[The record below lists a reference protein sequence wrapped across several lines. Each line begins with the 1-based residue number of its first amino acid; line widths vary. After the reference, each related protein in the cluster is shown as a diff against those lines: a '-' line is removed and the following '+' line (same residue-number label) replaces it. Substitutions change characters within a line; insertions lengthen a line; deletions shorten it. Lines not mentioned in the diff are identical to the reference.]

1 VIAATAHPAVAVHLP
16 VRSEQIKGR
25 AMKALLKGMTAAS
38 ALALLATAASAAGTD
53 WTTSGHDLGGQ
64 RYSPLTQITKSNVAG
79 LQIAW
84 TYHMTPAGY
93 TGRPRLVEAIPIVV
107 GNHMYVS
114 SSYGEIIALNA
125 TTGAE
130 EWKFQLPD
138 QDTPAERGVAYW
150 AGAKGNPATV
160 VFGSRMGRLYSLD
173 ARTGKLTE
181 GFGDHGVVN
190 LKTPE
195 VMGPYP
201 KLPYGQPAVPIIY
214 KNLIITGAGTPDQAP
229 NIGPNGDTRA
239 WDTRTGKLVWTFH
252 TTPLPGTYGSDT
264 WGGDSARHRSGVNV
278 WGYFTVDA
286 KRGILYM
293 PLGAPNNDRVGVDR
307 PGNNLF
313 GSSLVAVDANTGKYL
328 WHFQVT
334 HHDIWDNDTQDPP
347 VLMDV
352 HKDGKTIPAVL
363 TVNKNALAF
372 ILDRV
377 TGKPIFGVEER
388 AVPQSK
394 VPGEM
399 TSATQ
404 PFPVKPEQLSQGT
417 LSRDNLYKGEPEHQA
432 FCEKLVDDKH
442 MVLGSTYLPPGYN
455 EITVAPPGTQG
466 GVNYYGGSYDPKLH
480 LFVANVNNLF
490 QPMHVS
496 KKPDGTFVNDYGVVR
511 FWDNAKKLPCGPT
524 PWGQL
529 VAVNVD
535 TGDVVY
541 RKTLGVTD
549 SFPAGLQDT
558 GRPGLGGTILTASG
572 LTFVGAT
579 DDFRFRAFAT
589 ATGDKLWETKLK
601 ASVTATPVTYL
612 GSDKRQY
619 LAMSDTGGSQTGSVV
634 TNDEIIAFALPKK

>member
-1 VIAATAHPAVAVHLP
+1 
-16 VRSEQIKGR
+16 
-25 AMKALLKGMTAAS
+25 MKALLKSAAAS
-38 ALALLATAASAAGTD
+38 AALALVAGVASAAGTD
-53 WTTSGHDLGGQ
+53 WPVSGHDAGGQ
-64 RYSPLTQITKSNVAG
+64 RYSPLTQISKSNVAN

-84 TYHMTPAGY
+84 SYHLTPAGY
-93 TGRPRLVEAIPIVV
+93 QGRPRLAEAIPIVV
-107 GNHMYVS
+107 GNHMYLS
-114 SSYGEIIALNA
+114 SPYGEIIALNA

-130 EWKFQLPD
+130 EWKFTVPD
-138 QDTPAERGVAYW
+138 NDSPAERGVAYW
-150 AGAKGNPATV
+150 PGAKGTLAAV

-173 ARTGKLTE
+173 AKTGKPTD
-181 GFGDHGVVN
+181 GFGENGIVN

-201 KLPYGQPAVPIIY
+201 NLPYGQPAVPIIY

-229 NIGPNGDTRA
+229 NIGPTGDTRA
-239 WDTRTGKLVWTFH
+239 WDAKTGKLVWTFH
-252 TTPLPGTYGSDT
+252 TTPRPGEFGYDT
-264 WGGDSARHRSGVNV
+264 WAGDSARHRSGVNV

-313 GSSLVAVDANTGKYL
+313 SSSIVAVDANTGRYL
-328 WHFQVT
+328 WHFQVV

-352 HKDGKTIPAVL
+352 HKDGKTIPALL

-388 AVPQSK
+388 SVPQSK
-394 VPGEM
+394 VPGEE
-399 TSATQ
+399 TSPTQ
-404 PFPVKPEQLSQGT
+404 PFPVKPEQLSQGSV
-417 LSRDNLYKGEPEHQA
+417 SRDNLYKGEPDHQA
-432 FCEKLVDDKH
+432 YCEKLVDDHH
-442 MVLGSTYLPPGYN
+442 MVLGSTFLPPGYN

-466 GVNYYGGSYDPKLH
+466 GVNYYGGSYDPRLH
-480 LFVANVNNLF
+480 LFIANVNNLF

-496 KKPDGTFVNDYGVVR
+496 KKPDGSFVNDYGVLR
-511 FWDNAKKLPCGPT
+511 FWDPNKKLPCGPT

-535 TGDVVY
+535 TGDVAW

-589 ATGDKLWETKLK
+589 ATGDKLWEVKLK
-601 ASVTATPVTYL
+601 ASVTATPVTYK
-612 GSDKRQY
+612 GSDGRQFVA
-619 LAMSDTGGSQTGSVV
+619 AMDTGGSQTGSVV
-634 TNDEIIAFALPKK
+634 TNDEVVAFALPKK

>member
-1 VIAATAHPAVAVHLP
+1 
-16 VRSEQIKGR
+16 
-25 AMKALLKGMTAAS
+25 MKAVLKGTCAVT
-38 ALALLATAASAAGTD
+38 ALALMATAAVAAGTD
-53 WTTSGHDLGGQ
+53 WETSGHDLGGQ
-64 RYSPLTQITKSNVAG
+64 RYSPLTQINKSNVAN

-84 TYHMTPAGY
+84 SYHLTPAGY
-93 TGRPRLVEAIPIVV
+93 SGRPRLAEVIPIVV
-107 GNHMYVS
+107 GNHMYIS
-114 SSYGEIIALNA
+114 SAL
-125 TTGAE
+125 
-130 EWKFQLPD
+130 WRDHF
-138 QDTPAERGVAYW
+138 AERHHRCGRVEVRSARQRHADRARRRLLAGRQGRRGVRQPH
-150 AGAKGNPATV
+150 GPSL
-160 VFGSRMGRLYSLD
+160 FGGRQDRQTDES
-173 ARTGKLTE
+173 
-181 GFGDHGVVN
+181 FGDHGIVN

-195 VMGPYP
+195 VMGNTPTY
-201 KLPYGQPAVPIIY
+201 PYGQPAVPIIY
-214 KNLIITGAGTPDQAP
+214 KNLIITGAGTPDAAP
-229 NIGPNGDTRA
+229 NVGATGDTRA
-239 WDTRTGKLVWTFH
+239 WDAKTGKLAWTFH
-252 TTPLPGTYGSDT
+252 TVPLPGTFGFDT

-278 WGYFTVDA
+278 WGYFTVDQ

-313 GSSLVAVDANTGKYL
+313 SSSIVAVDANTGKYL

-352 HKDGKTIPAVL
+352 HKDGKTIPALL

-388 AVPQSK
+388 AVPKSN
-394 VPGEM
+394 VPGEE
-399 TSATQ
+399 TSPTQ
-404 PFPVKPEQLSQGT
+404 PFPVKPEQLSQGSV
-417 LSRDNLYKGEPEHQA
+417 SRDNLYKGDAEHQA
-432 FCEKLVDDKH
+432 YCEKLVDINH

-490 QPMHVS
+490 QPMRVV
-496 KKPDGTFVNDYGVVR
+496 KKTDGTYVNNYGVTR
-511 FWDNAKKLPCGPT
+511 FWDPDKKLPCGPT

-549 SFPAGLQDT
+549 SFPPQFQDT

-579 DDFRFRAFAT
+579 DDYRFRAFAT
-589 ATGDKLWETKLK
+589 ATGDKLWEVKLK
-601 ASVTATPVTYL
+601 ASVTATPATYL

-619 LAMSDTGGSQTGSVV
+619 VAMSDTGGSQTGSVV
-634 TNDEIIAFALPKK
+634 SNDEIIAFALPKK

>member
-1 VIAATAHPAVAVHLP
+1 MNSVLKSTVA
-16 VRSEQIKGR
+16 S
-25 AMKALLKGMTAAS
+25 A
-38 ALALLATAASAAGTD
+38 ALALMATAATAAGTD
-53 WTTSGHDLGGQ
+53 WPVSGHDAGSQ
-64 RYSPLTQITKSNVAG
+64 RYSPLTQINKSNVAN

-84 TYHMTPAGY
+84 TYHLTPAGY
-93 TGRPRLVEAIPIVV
+93 TGRPRLVESVPVV
-107 GNHMYVS
+107 IGNDMYIS
-114 SSYGEIIALNA
+114 SSYGEVIALNA

-130 EWKFQLPD
+130 LWKYKLPD
-138 QDTPAERGVAYW
+138 NDTPAERGVAYW
-150 AGAKGNPATV
+150 KGSSGFPAAI
-160 VFGSRMGRLYSLD
+160 VFGSRMGRLYQVN
-173 ARTGKLTE
+173 ARTGALID
-181 GFGDHGVVN
+181 GFGEHGIVN

-195 VMGPYP
+195 VMGSSPNY
-201 KLPYGQPAVPIIY
+201 PYGQPAVPVIY
-214 KNLIITGAGTPDQAP
+214 KNLIVTGAGTPDAAP
-229 NIGPNGDTRA
+229 NVGAKGDTRA
-239 WDTRTGKLVWTFH
+239 WDARTGKLVWTFH
-252 TTPLPGTYGSDT
+252 TTPRPGEFGYDT
-264 WGGDSARHRSGVNV
+264 WGGDSARNRSGVNV
-278 WGYFTVDA
+278 WGYFTVDE

-363 TVNKNALAF
+363 TVNKNALVF
-372 ILDRV
+372 ILNRV
-377 TGKPIFGVEER
+377 TGKPIYDVEER

-394 VPGEM
+394 VPGEQ
-399 TSATQ
+399 TSPTQ
-404 PFPVKPEQLSQGT
+404 PFPVKPEQLSQGSV
-417 LSRDNLYKGEPEHQA
+417 SRDNLYKGEPEHQA
-432 FCEKLVDDKH
+432 YCEKLVDDKH

-466 GVNYYGGSYDPKLH
+466 GVNYYGGSFDPKLH

-490 QPMHVS
+490 QPMRVE
-496 KKPDGTFVNDYGVVR
+496 KKPDGTFANTYGVVR
-511 FWDNAKKLPCGPT
+511 FWDPEKKLPCGPT

-529 VAVNVD
+529 VALNVD

-541 RKTLGVTD
+541 RKTLGVTE

-589 ATGDKLWETKLK
+589 ETGEKLWEVKLK
-601 ASVTATPVTYL
+601 ASVTATPATYK
-612 GSDKRQY
+612 GTDGRQY
-619 LAMSDTGGSQTGSVV
+619 VAASDTGGSQTGSVV

>member
-1 VIAATAHPAVAVHLP
+1 
-16 VRSEQIKGR
+16 
-25 AMKALLKGMTAAS
+25 MKAVWKSAAAVT
-38 ALALLATAASAAGTD
+38 ALALMATSATAAGTD
-53 WTTSGHDLGGQ
+53 WETSGHDSGGQ
-64 RYSPLTQITKSNVAG
+64 RYSPLTQIDKSNVG
-79 LQIAW
+79 QLQIAW
-84 TYHMTPAGY
+84 TYHLTPAGY

-107 GNHMYVS
+107 GNSMYVT
-114 SSYGEIIALNA
+114 SSYGEVIALNA

-130 EWKFQLPD
+130 LWKYKLPD
-138 QDTPAERGVAYW
+138 TDNPTERGVAYW
-150 AGAKGNPATV
+150 KGTKGFPATL
-160 VFGSRMGRLYSLD
+160 VFGSRIGRLYALN
-173 ARTGKLTE
+173 AKTGAPVD
-181 GFGDHGVVN
+181 GFGEHGFVD

-195 VMGPYP
+195 VMGPYT

-214 KNLIITGAGTPDQAP
+214 KDLIITGAGTPDAAP
-229 NIGPNGDTRA
+229 NIGPTGDTRA
-239 WDTRTGKLVWTFH
+239 WDAKTGKLVWTFH

-264 WGGDSARHRSGVNV
+264 WGADSARHRSGVNV
-278 WGYFTVDA
+278 WGYFTVDEQ
-286 KRGILYM
+286 RGILYM

-313 GSSLVAVDANTGKYL
+313 SSSIVAVNANTGQYL

-352 HKDGKTIPAVL
+352 HKDGKTIPALL

-388 AVPQSK
+388 AVPQSH
-394 VPGEM
+394 VPGEQ

-404 PFPVKPEQLSQGT
+404 PFPTKPEQLSQGSV
-417 LSRDNLYKGEPEHQA
+417 SRDNLYKGEPDHQA
-432 FCEKLVDDKH
+432 YCEKLVDDNH

-490 QPMHVS
+490 QPMRVV
-496 KKPDGTFVNDYGVVR
+496 KRPDGTFANNYGVVR
-511 FWDNAKKLPCGPT
+511 FWDPQKKLPCGPT

-549 SFPAGLQDT
+549 SFPPQFQDT

-589 ATGDKLWETKLK
+589 ATGDKLWEVKLK

-619 LAMSDTGGSQTGSVV
+619 VAMSDTGGSQTGSVV
-634 TNDEIIAFALPKK
+634 TNDEVIAFALPKK

>member
-1 VIAATAHPAVAVHLP
+1 MNRFSIGCAALCGAVGLLTA
-16 VRSEQIKGR
+16 
-25 AMKALLKGMTAAS
+25 AAS
-38 ALALLATAASAAGTD
+38 A
-53 WTTSGHDLGGQ
+53 Q
-64 RYSPLTQITKSNVAG
+64 EVKQETKSVSGQTKVSSVTQQQLNTADKSSTNFLLTNGNYAQTRFYPARQIDRDSVKKLHVAWIFQTDVKES
-79 LQIAW
+79 LE
-84 TYHMTPAGY
+84 TS
-93 TGRPRLVEAIPIVV
+93 PIVV
-107 GNHMYVS
+107 DGIMYV
-114 SSYGEIIALNA
+114 
-125 TTGAE
+125 TTSFSHVYA
-130 EWKFQLPD
+130 
-138 QDTPAERGVAYW
+138 
-150 AGAKGNPATV
+150 
-160 VFGSRMGRLYSLD
+160 LD
-173 ARTGKLTE
+173 AKTGVPIDS
-181 GFGDHGVVN
+181 FGEHGIVN

-195 VMGPYP
+195 VMGNAPNYPYD
-201 KLPYGQPAVPIIY
+201 QPAVPMIY
-214 KNLIITGAGTPDQAP
+214 KNLIITGAGTPDAAP
-229 NIGPNGDTRA
+229 NVGAEGDTRA
-239 WDTRTGKLVWTFH
+239 WDARTGKLVWTFH
-252 TTPLPGTYGSDT
+252 TTPRPGEYGYDT

-313 GSSLVAVDANTGKYL
+313 SSSIVAVDANTGKYL

-352 HKDGKTIPAVL
+352 HKDGKTIPALL

-377 TGKPIFGVEER
+377 TGKPVFGVEER
-388 AVPQSK
+388 AVPQSH
-394 VPGEM
+394 VPGEE

-404 PFPVKPEQLSQGT
+404 PYPVKPEQLSQGSV
-417 LSRDNLYKGEPEHQA
+417 SRDNLYKGEPEHQA
-432 FCEKLVDDKH
+432 WCEKLVDDNH
-442 MVLGSTYLPPGYN
+442 MVLGSTFLPPGYN

-490 QPMHVS
+490 QPMRVV
-496 KKPDGTFVNDYGVVR
+496 KRPDGTFANNYGVLR
-511 FWDNAKKLPCGPT
+511 FWDPEKKLPCGPT

-535 TGDVVY
+535 TGDVAW

-549 SFPAGLQDT
+549 SFPPQFQDT

-589 ATGDKLWETKLK
+589 ATGDKLWEVKLK
-601 ASVTATPVTYL
+601 ASVTATPATYL

-619 LAMSDTGGSQTGSVV
+619 VAMSDTGGSQTGSVV
-634 TNDEIIAFALPKK
+634 TNDEVIAFALPKK

>member
-1 VIAATAHPAVAVHLP
+1 
-16 VRSEQIKGR
+16 
-25 AMKALLKGMTAAS
+25 MKVFLKGEPRFKSRSGGPAKAAS
-38 ALALLATAASAAGTD
+38 AGSAALALLATAAFGAGTD
-53 WTTSGHDLGGQ
+53 WSVSGHDAGGQ
-64 RYSPLTQITKSNVAG
+64 RYSPLTQINRSNVAN

-93 TGRPRLVEAIPIVV
+93 TGHPRLAEAIPIVV
-107 GNHMYVS
+107 GNSMYVA

-130 EWKFQLPD
+130 LWKYKMPD
-138 QDTPAERGVAYW
+138 ADTPTERGVAYW
-150 AGAKGNPATV
+150 KGAKGHPATI
-160 VFGSRMGRLYSLD
+160 VFGSRQGRLYEVN
-173 ARTGKLTE
+173 AKTGAPIE
-181 GFGDHGVVN
+181 GFGEHGIVN

-195 VMGPYP
+195 VMGTDM
-201 KLPYGQPAVPIIY
+201 KAPYGQPAVPVIY
-214 KNLIITGAGTPDQAP
+214 KNLIITGAGTPDATP
-229 NIGPNGDTRA
+229 NLGANGDTRA
-239 WDTRTGKLVWTFH
+239 WDVRTGKLVWTFH
-252 TTPLPGTYGSDT
+252 TVPRPGEFGYDS
-264 WGGDSARHRSGVNV
+264 WGGDSARNRSGVNV
-278 WGYFTVDA
+278 WGYMTVDE

-313 GSSLVAVDANTGKYL
+313 SSSLVAVDANTGKYL
-328 WHFQVT
+328 WHFQVV
-334 HHDIWDNDTQDPP
+334 HHDIWDYDTQDPP

-388 AVPQSK
+388 PVPQSK
-394 VPGEM
+394 VPGEQ

-417 LSRDNLYKGEPEHQA
+417 LSRDNLYKGEPSHQA
-432 FCEKLVDDKH
+432 YCEKLVDDNH
-442 MVLGSTYLPPGYN
+442 MVLGSTFLPPGYN
-455 EITVAPPGTQG
+455 EYAVSPPGTQG
-466 GVNYYGGSYDPKLH
+466 GVNFYGGSYDPKLH
-480 LFVANVNNLF
+480 LFIANVNNLF
-490 QPMHVS
+490 QPMRIE
-496 KKPDGTFVNDYGVVR
+496 KKPDGSFANSGAMGMYRR
-511 FWDNAKKLPCGPT
+511 FWDADKKLPCGPT

-541 RKTLGVTD
+541 RKTLGVTE
-549 SFPAGLQDT
+549 SFPASLQDT

-589 ATGDKLWETKLK
+589 ETGDKLWEVKLK
-601 ASVTATPVTYL
+601 ASVTATPVTYK
-612 GSDKRQY
+612 GSDGRQFVA
-619 LAMSDTGGSQTGSVV
+619 AMDTGGSQTGSVV
-634 TNDEIIAFALPKK
+634 TNDEVVAFAVPRN

>member
-1 VIAATAHPAVAVHLP
+1 M
-16 VRSEQIKGR
+16 R
-25 AMKALLKGMTAAS
+25 ALLKCVGAS
-38 ALALLATAASAAGTD
+38 AALALLATAATAAGTD
-53 WTTSGHDLGGQ
+53 WQTSGHDLGSQ
-64 RYSPLTQITKSNVAG
+64 RYSPLTQITKSNVG
-79 LQIAW
+79 QLQIAW
-84 TYHMTPAGY
+84 TYHLTPAGY

-107 GNHMYVS
+107 GNSMYVT
-114 SSYGEIIALNA
+114 SSYGEVIALNA

-130 EWKFQLPD
+130 LWKYKLPD
-138 QDTPAERGVAYW
+138 TDNPTERGVAYW
-150 AGAKGNPATV
+150 KGTNGYPATV
-160 VFGSRMGRLYSLD
+160 VFGSRIGRLYALN
-173 ARTGKLTE
+173 AKTGAPVD
-181 GFGDHGVVN
+181 GFGEHGFVD

-214 KNLIITGAGTPDQAP
+214 KDLIITGAGTPDAAP
-229 NIGPNGDTRA
+229 NIGPTGDTRA
-239 WDTRTGKLVWTFH
+239 WDAKTGKLVWTFH
-252 TTPLPGTYGSDT
+252 TTPRPGEYGYDT

-278 WGYFTVDA
+278 WGYFTVDE

-313 GSSLVAVDANTGKYL
+313 SSSIVAVNANTGEYL

-352 HKDGKTIPAVL
+352 HKDGKTIPALL

-388 AVPQSK
+388 PVPQSH
-394 VPGEM
+394 VPGEQ
-399 TSATQ
+399 TSPTQ
-404 PFPVKPEQLSQGT
+404 PFPVKPEQLSQGSV
-417 LSRDNLYKGEPEHQA
+417 SRDNLYRGEPEHQA
-432 FCEKLVDDKH
+432 WCEKLVDDNH

-490 QPMHVS
+490 QPMRVA
-496 KKPDGTFVNDYGVVR
+496 KRPDGTFANNYGVVR
-511 FWDNAKKLPCGPT
+511 FWDPEKKLPCGPT

-549 SFPAGLQDT
+549 SFPPQFQDT
-558 GRPGLGGTILTASG
+558 GRPGLGGTMLTASG

-589 ATGDKLWETKLK
+589 ETGDKLWEVKLK

-619 LAMSDTGGSQTGSVV
+619 VAMSDTGGSQTGSVV
-634 TNDEIIAFALPKK
+634 TNDEVIAFALPRK

>member
-1 VIAATAHPAVAVHLP
+1 
-16 VRSEQIKGR
+16 
-25 AMKALLKGMTAAS
+25 MKAFLKGEPRFKSRSSGPAKAAS
-38 ALALLATAASAAGTD
+38 AAAAGLALLATAASAAGTD

-64 RYSPLTQITKSNVAG
+64 RYSPLTQINKSNVTD

-84 TYHMTPAGY
+84 TYHMAPAGY
-93 TGRPRLVEAIPIVV
+93 TGRPRLVESIPIVV
-107 GNHMYVS
+107 GNHMYAA
-114 SSYGEIIALNA
+114 SSYGEIISLNA

-130 EWKFQLPD
+130 EWKFAIPD
-138 QDTPAERGVAYW
+138 KDTPSPRGLAYW
-150 AGAKGNPATV
+150 SGKGAPASV
-160 VFGSRMGRLYSLD
+160 VFGTRMGRMYSLN
-173 ARTGKLTE
+173 AKTGKLND
-181 GFGDHGVVN
+181 GFGDRGMVN

-195 VMGPYP
+195 IMVTGTQAVYD
-201 KLPYGQPAVPIIY
+201 LPTPPIVY
-214 KNLIITGAGTPDQAP
+214 KNLLITGGTQADATP
-229 NIGPNGDTRA
+229 NLGPRGDSRA
-239 WDTRTGKLVWTFH
+239 WDARTGKLVWTFH
-252 TTPLPGTYGSDT
+252 SVPLPGTFGADS
-264 WGGDSARHRSGVNV
+264 WGGDSAYHRSGTNV
-278 WGYFTVDA
+278 WGYMTVDA
-286 KRGILYM
+286 KRGIVYM
-293 PLGAPNNDRVGVDR
+293 PFGAPNNDRVGVDR

-313 GSSLVAVDANTGKYL
+313 SSALVAVDANTDKYL
-328 WHFQVT
+328 WHFQVV
-334 HHDIWDNDTQDPP
+334 HHDIWDYDTEDPP

-372 ILDRV
+372 ILDRI

-388 AVPQSK
+388 PVPQSK
-394 VPGEM
+394 VPGEQ
-399 TSATQ
+399 TSPTQ

-432 FCEKLVDDKH
+432 YCEKLVDDKH
-442 MVLGSTYLPPGYN
+442 MVLGSTFLPPGYN

-466 GVNYYGGSYDPKLH
+466 GVNFYGGSYDPKLH

-490 QPMHVS
+490 QPMHVV
-496 KKPDGTFVNDYGVVR
+496 KKPDGSFVNDYGVLR
-511 FWDNAKKLPCGPT
+511 FWDPDKKLPCGPT

-541 RKTLGVTD
+541 RKTLGVTE

-589 ATGDKLWETKLK
+589 ATGDKVWETKLP
-601 ASVTATPVTYL
+601 ASVEMTPVTYK
-612 GSDKRQY
+612 GSDGRQFVTVV
-619 LAMSDTGGSQTGSVV
+619 DTGGSQIGSIV
-634 TNDEIIAFALPKK
+634 TNDEVIAFALPKQ

>member
-1 VIAATAHPAVAVHLP
+1 
-16 VRSEQIKGR
+16 
-25 AMKALLKGMTAAS
+25 MKAVLKSAAAVS
-38 ALALLATAASAAGTD
+38 ALALMATAAVAAGND
-53 WTTSGHDLGGQ
+53 WETSGHDLGSQ
-64 RYSPLTQITKSNVAG
+64 RYSPLTQIDTSNVAN

-84 TYHMTPAGY
+84 SYHLTPAGY
-93 TGRPRLVEAIPIVV
+93 TGRPRLAESVPIVV
-107 GNHMYVS
+107 GNHMYIS
-114 SSYGEIIALNA
+114 SPYGEVIGLNA

-138 QDTPAERGVAYW
+138 QDTPSERGVAYW
-150 AGAKGNPATV
+150 RGAKGESARV
-160 VFGSRMGRLYSLD
+160 VFGSRMGRLYAVD
-173 ARTGKLTE
+173 ARTGKASE
-181 GFGDHGVVN
+181 SFGDHGVVN

-195 VMGPYP
+195 VMGNTPNY
-201 KLPYGQPAVPIIY
+201 PYGQPAVPIIY
-214 KNLIITGAGTPDQAP
+214 KNLIITGAGTPDAAP
-229 NIGPNGDTRA
+229 NVGAVGDTRA
-239 WDTRTGKLVWTFH
+239 WDAKTGKLVWTFH
-252 TTPLPGTYGSDT
+252 TVPQPGSFGSDT

-278 WGYFTVDA
+278 WGYFTVDE

-313 GSSLVAVDANTGKYL
+313 SSSIVAVDANTGKYI

-363 TVNKNALAF
+363 TVNKNALVF
-372 ILDRV
+372 ILNRV
-377 TGKPIFGVEER
+377 TGKPIYDVEER
-388 AVPQSK
+388 PVPQSK
-394 VPGEM
+394 VPGEA

-404 PFPVKPEQLSQGT
+404 PFPVKPEQLSQGSV
-417 LSRDNLYKGEPEHQA
+417 SRDNLYKGEPEHQA
-432 FCEKLVDDKH
+432 YCEKLVDDKH

-496 KKPDGTFVNDYGVVR
+496 KKPDGSFVNDYGVAR
-511 FWDNAKKLPCGPT
+511 FWGPQKKLPCGPT

-535 TGDVVY
+535 TGEVAY
-541 RKTLGVTD
+541 RKTLGVTN
-549 SFPAGLQDT
+549 SFPQQFQDT

-589 ATGDKLWETKLK
+589 ATGDKLWEVKLK
-601 ASVTATPVTYL
+601 ASVTATPATYL

-619 LAMSDTGGSQTGSVV
+619 VAMSDTGGSQTGSVV

>member
-1 VIAATAHPAVAVHLP
+1 
-16 VRSEQIKGR
+16 
-25 AMKALLKGMTAAS
+25 MKALLKG
-38 ALALLATAASAAGTD
+38 ATACAGLAMLAGTASAAGTD
-53 WTTSGHDLGGQ
+53 WPVSGHDAGGQ
-64 RYSPLTQITKSNVAG
+64 RYSPLTQINKSNVAN

-84 TYHMTPAGY
+84 TYHLTPAGY
-93 TGRPRLVEAIPIVV
+93 TGRPRLAETVPVV
-107 GNHMYVS
+107 IGNSLYIS
-114 SSYGEIIALNA
+114 SEYGEVIALNA

-130 EWKFQLPD
+130 IWKYKLPD
-138 QDTPAERGVAYW
+138 TDIPTARGVAYW
-150 AGAKGNPATV
+150 KGDKGHPATIV
-160 VFGSRMGRLYSLD
+160 TGSRLGRLYALD
-173 ARTGKLTE
+173 AKTGKPAE
-181 GFGDHGVVN
+181 GFGEHGIVN
-190 LKTPE
+190 LKTSE
-195 VMGPYP
+195 VMGNSPNY
-201 KLPYGQPAVPIIY
+201 PYGQPAVPVIY
-214 KNLIITGAGTPDQAP
+214 ENLIITGAGTPDAAP
-229 NIGPNGDTRA
+229 NTGASGDTRA
-239 WDTRTGKLVWTFH
+239 WDARTGKLAWTFH
-252 TTPLPGTYGSDT
+252 TVPLPGTFGSDS

-278 WGYFTVDA
+278 WGYFTIDE

-313 GSSLVAVDANTGKYL
+313 GSSVVAVDAKTGKYL

-352 HKDGKTIPAVL
+352 HKDGPKGKETIPALL

-388 AVPQSK
+388 SVPQSK
-394 VPGEM
+394 VPGEQ
-399 TSATQ
+399 TSPTQ
-404 PFPVKPEQLSQGT
+404 PFPIKPEQLSQGSV
-417 LSRDNLYKGEPEHQA
+417 SRDNLYKGEPGHQRY
-432 FCEKLVDDKH
+432 CEKLVDDKH

-496 KKPDGTFVNDYGVVR
+496 RKPDGSFVNDYGVVR
-511 FWDNAKKLPCGPT
+511 FWDPEKKLPCGPT

-549 SFPAGLQDT
+549 SFPPQFQDT
-558 GRPGLGGTILTASG
+558 GRPGLGGTILTAAG

-589 ATGDKLWETKLK
+589 ATGDKLWEVKLK

-619 LAMSDTGGSQTGSVV
+619 VAMADTGGSQTGSVV

>member
-1 VIAATAHPAVAVHLP
+1 
-16 VRSEQIKGR
+16 
-25 AMKALLKGMTAAS
+25 MKAVLKGAAAGA
-38 ALALLATAASAAGTD
+38 ALALMTTAAGAAGTD
-53 WTTSGHDLGGQ
+53 WETSGHDLGSQ
-64 RYSPLTQITKSNVAG
+64 RYSPLTQITKSNVAK

-84 TYHMTPAGY
+84 TYHLTPAGY

-107 GNHMYVS
+107 GNSMYVT
-114 SSYGEIIALNA
+114 SSYGEVIALNA

-130 EWKFQLPD
+130 LWKYKLPD
-138 QDTPAERGVAYW
+138 TDAPTERGVAYW
-150 AGAKGNPATV
+150 KGSRGFPATV
-160 VFGSRMGRLYSLD
+160 IFGSRIGRLYALN
-173 ARTGKLTE
+173 AKTGTPID
-181 GFGDHGVVN
+181 GFGEHGFVN

-195 VMGPYP
+195 VMGNTPNY
-201 KLPYGQPAVPIIY
+201 PYGQPAVPIIY
-214 KNLIITGAGTPDQAP
+214 KDLIITGAGTPDAAP
-229 NIGPNGDTRA
+229 NIGAAGDTRA
-239 WDTRTGKLVWTFH
+239 WDAKTGKLVWTFH
-252 TTPLPGTYGSDT
+252 TVPRPGEYGYDS
-264 WGGDSARHRSGVNV
+264 WGGDNARHRSGVNV
-278 WGYFTVDA
+278 WGYFTVDEQ
-286 KRGILYM
+286 RGILYM

-313 GSSLVAVDANTGKYL
+313 GSSIVAVKADTGQYL
-328 WHFQVT
+328 WHFQVV

-352 HKDGKTIPAVL
+352 HKDGKTIPALL

-388 AVPQSK
+388 AVPQSH
-394 VPGEM
+394 VPGEE

-404 PFPVKPEQLSQGT
+404 PFPLKPEQLSQGSV
-417 LSRDNLYKGEPEHQA
+417 SRDNLYKGEPEHQA
-432 FCEKLVDDKH
+432 YCEKLVDDNH
-442 MVLGSTYLPPGYN
+442 MVLGSTFLPPGYN

-490 QPMHVS
+490 QPMRVV
-496 KKPDGTFVNDYGVVR
+496 KRPDGTYTNNYGVLR
-511 FWDNAKKLPCGPT
+511 FWDPGKKLPCGPT

-549 SFPAGLQDT
+549 SFPPQFQDT

-589 ATGDKLWETKLK
+589 ATGDKLWEVKLK
-601 ASVTATPVTYL
+601 ASVTATPATYL

-619 LAMSDTGGSQTGSVV
+619 VAMSDTGGSQTGSVV

>member
-1 VIAATAHPAVAVHLP
+1 
-16 VRSEQIKGR
+16 
-25 AMKALLKGMTAAS
+25 MKALLKGTAAS
-38 ALALLATAASAAGTD
+38 AALALLATAAVAAGSD
-53 WTTSGHDLGGQ
+53 WQVSGHDLGSQ
-64 RYSPLTQITKSNVAG
+64 RYSPLTQINKSNVSK
-79 LQIAW
+79 LDIAW

-107 GNHMYVS
+107 GNSMYIA

-130 EWKFQLPD
+130 LWKYQLPD
-138 QDTPAERGVAYW
+138 TDIPTARGVAYW
-150 AGAKGNPATV
+150 KGDKDHPAAIVT
-160 VFGSRMGRLYSLD
+160 GSRLGRLY
-173 ARTGKLTE
+173 AVNAKTGKPVE
-181 GFGDHGVVN
+181 AFGEHGIVN

-195 VMGPYP
+195 VMGTSPTY
-201 KLPYGQPAVPIIY
+201 PYGQPAVPMIY
-214 KNLIITGAGTPDQAP
+214 KNLIITGAGTPDAAP
-229 NIGPNGDTRA
+229 NVGAVGDTRA
-239 WDTRTGKLVWTFH
+239 WDARTGKLVWTFH
-252 TTPLPGTYGSDT
+252 TVPQPGTFGSDT

-286 KRGILYM
+286 QRGILYM

-313 GSSLVAVDANTGKYL
+313 GSSLVAVDANSGKYL

-334 HHDIWDNDTQDPP
+334 HHDIWDNDTQSPP

-352 HKDGKTIPAVL
+352 KKDGKTIPAVL

-372 ILDRV
+372 ILNRV
-377 TGKPIFGVEER
+377 TGEPIFGVEER

-394 VPGEM
+394 VPGEQ
-399 TSATQ
+399 TSPTQ
-404 PFPVKPEQLSQGT
+404 PFPVKPEQLSQGS
-417 LSRDNLYKGEPEHQA
+417 LSRDNLYKGEPSHQA
-432 FCEKLVDDKH
+432 YCEKLVDDKH
-442 MVLGSTYLPPGYN
+442 MMLGSTYLPPGYN
-455 EITVAPPGTQG
+455 QITVAPPGTQG
-466 GVNYYGGSYDPKLH
+466 GVNYYGGSFDPKLR

-490 QPMHVS
+490 QPMHVAL
-496 KKPDGTFVNDYGVVR
+496 KDGKYVNDYGVVR
-511 FWDNAKKLPCGPT
+511 FWDPDKKLPCGPT

-541 RKTLGVTD
+541 RKTLGVTE
-549 SFPAGLQDT
+549 SFPAGMQDT

-589 ATGDKLWETKLK
+589 ATGDKLWEVKLK
-601 ASVTATPVTYL
+601 ASVTATPATYM
-612 GSDKRQY
+612 GTDGRQY
-619 LAMSDTGGSQTGSVV
+619 LAMSNTGGSQTGSVV
-634 TNDEIIAFALPKK
+634 TNDEVIAFALPKK

>member
-1 VIAATAHPAVAVHLP
+1 
-16 VRSEQIKGR
+16 
-25 AMKALLKGMTAAS
+25 MKALLKGAA
-38 ALALLATAASAAGTD
+38 ACAAWAAMAGAASAAGSD
-53 WTTSGHDLGGQ
+53 WPVSGHDAGGQ
-64 RYSPLTQITKSNVAG
+64 RYSPLSQINKSNVSN

-93 TGRPRLVEAIPIVV
+93 SGRPRLVEAIPTVI
-107 GNHMYVS
+107 GNTMYVS
-114 SSYGEIIALNA
+114 SSYGEVIALNA

-130 EWKFQLPD
+130 VWKYKLPD
-138 QDTPAERGVAYW
+138 TDIPTARGVAYW
-150 AGAKGNPATV
+150 KGAKSAPATIV
-160 VFGSRMGRLYSLD
+160 TGSRLGRLYALD
-173 ARTGKLTE
+173 AKTGKPVE
-181 GFGDHGVVN
+181 SFGEHGIVN

-195 VMGPYP
+195 VMGNSPNY
-201 KLPYGQPAVPIIY
+201 PYGQPAVPVIY
-214 KNLIITGAGTPDQAP
+214 KDLIITGAGTPDAAP
-229 NIGPNGDTRA
+229 NTGAKGDTRA
-239 WDTRTGKLVWTFH
+239 WDAKTGKLVWTFH
-252 TTPLPGTYGSDT
+252 TVPQPGTFGSDS
-264 WGGDSARHRSGVNV
+264 WGGDSARNRSGVNV
-278 WGYFTVDA
+278 WGYFTVDE

-313 GSSLVAVDANTGKYL
+313 GSSIVAVDANTGKYL

-363 TVNKNALAF
+363 TVNKNALVF

-377 TGKPIFGVEER
+377 SGKPVFGVEER

-394 VPGEM
+394 VPGEQ
-399 TSATQ
+399 TSPTQ
-404 PFPVKPEQLSQGT
+404 PFPVKPEQLSQGSV
-417 LSRDNLYKGEPEHQA
+417 SRDNLYKGEAQHQSY
-432 FCEKLVDDKH
+432 CEKLVDDHH

-466 GVNYYGGSYDPKLH
+466 GVNFYGGSYDPKLH

-490 QPMHVS
+490 QPMHVT
-496 KKPDGTFVNDYGVVR
+496 KKPDGSFVNDYGVLR
-511 FWDNAKKLPCGPT
+511 FWDPEKKLPCGPT

-541 RKTLGVTD
+541 RKPLGVTD
-549 SFPAGLQDT
+549 SFPPQFQDT

-589 ATGDKLWETKLK
+589 ATGDKLWEVKLK
-601 ASVTATPVTYL
+601 ASVTATPVTYQ
-612 GSDKRQY
+612 GADGRQY
-619 LAMSDTGGSQTGSVV
+619 VAASDTGGSQTGSVV

>member
-1 VIAATAHPAVAVHLP
+1 
-16 VRSEQIKGR
+16 
-25 AMKALLKGMTAAS
+25 MKPLLKGTAGS
-38 ALALLATAASAAGTD
+38 VALVLLATTAFGAGTD
-53 WTTSGHDLGGQ
+53 WTTSGHDLGGR
-64 RYSPLTQITKSNVAG
+64 RYSPLTQITKSNVAN

-84 TYHMTPAGY
+84 TYHLTPAGY
-93 TGRPRLVEAIPIVV
+93 TGRPRLVESIPIVV
-107 GNHMYVS
+107 GKHMYVA
-114 SSYGEIIALNA
+114 SSYGEIISLNA

-130 EWKFQLPD
+130 EWKFTIPD
-138 QDTPAERGVAYW
+138 KDTPSPRGLAYW
-150 AGAKGNPATV
+150 SGNGAPASV
-160 VFGSRMGRLYSLD
+160 VFGTRMGRMYSLN
-173 ARTGKLTE
+173 AKTGKLND

-195 VMGPYP
+195 IMVTGMQAIYD
-201 KLPYGQPAVPIIY
+201 LPTPPIVY
-214 KNLIITGAGTPDQAP
+214 KNLLITGGTQADATP
-229 NIGPNGDTRA
+229 NLGPRGDTRA
-239 WDTRTGKLVWTFH
+239 WDARTGKLVWTFH
-252 TTPLPGTYGSDT
+252 SVPLPGTFGADT
-264 WGGDSARHRSGVNV
+264 WGGDSAYHRSGTNV
-278 WGYFTVDA
+278 WGYMTVDA
-286 KRGILYM
+286 KRGIVYM
-293 PLGAPNNDRVGVDR
+293 PFGAPNNDRVGVDR

-313 GSSLVAVDANTGKYL
+313 SSSLVAVEANTGKYL
-328 WHFQVT
+328 WHFQVV
-334 HHDIWDNDTQDPP
+334 HHDIWDYDTEDPP

-388 AVPQSK
+388 PVPQSK
-394 VPGEM
+394 VPGEQ

-404 PFPVKPEQLSQGT
+404 PFPVKPEPLSQNT
-417 LSRDNLYKGEPEHQA
+417 LSRDNLYKGEPDHQA
-432 FCEKLVDDKH
+432 YCEKLVDDNH
-442 MVLGSTYLPPGYN
+442 MVLGGPFLPPGFN
-455 EITVAPPGTQG
+455 EITVSPPGTQG
-466 GVNYYGGSYDPKLH
+466 GVNFYGGSYDPKLH

-490 QPMHVS
+490 QPMHVVQKS
-496 KKPDGTFVNDYGVVR
+496 DGSFVNDYGVRR
-511 FWDNAKKLPCGPT
+511 FWDTDKKLPCGPT

-589 ATGDKLWETKLK
+589 ATGDKLWEVKLK
-601 ASVTATPVTYL
+601 ASVTATPVTYK
-612 GSDKRQY
+612 GGDGRQFVAA
-619 LAMSDTGGSQTGSVV
+619 LDTGGSQTGSVV
-634 TNDEIIAFALPKK
+634 TNDEVIAFALPKK

>member
-1 VIAATAHPAVAVHLP
+1 
-16 VRSEQIKGR
+16 
-25 AMKALLKGMTAAS
+25 MKAVLKSACAVT
-38 ALALLATAASAAGTD
+38 ALALMATAAVAAGTD
-53 WTTSGHDLGGQ
+53 WETSGHDLGGQ
-64 RYSPLTQITKSNVAG
+64 RYSPLTQINKNNVAN

-84 TYHMTPAGY
+84 SYHLTPAGY
-93 TGRPRLVEAIPIVV
+93 SGRPRLAEAIPIVV
-107 GNHMYVS
+107 GNHMYIS
-114 SSYGEIIALNA
+114 SPYSQVIALNA

-130 EWKFQLPD
+130 EWKFNLPD
-138 QDTPAERGVAYW
+138 SDTPTERGVAYW
-150 AGAKGNPATV
+150 PGAKPAV
-160 VFGSRMGRLYSLD
+160 VVGSRMGRLYSLD
-173 ARTGKLTE
+173 AKTGKPTAS
-181 GFGDHGVVN
+181 FGDNGIVN

-195 VMGPYP
+195 VMGNSP
-201 KLPYGQPAVPIIY
+201 KYPYGQPAVPIIY
-214 KNLIITGAGTPDQAP
+214 KNLIITGAGTPDQAA
-229 NIGPNGDTRA
+229 NTGAVGDTRA
-239 WDTRTGKLVWTFH
+239 WDAVTGKLVWTFH
-252 TTPLPGTYGSDT
+252 TVPQPGTFGFDT
-264 WGGDSARHRSGVNV
+264 WAGDSARHRAGVNV

-313 GSSLVAVDANTGKYL
+313 SSSIVAVDANTGKYL

-352 HKDGKTIPAVL
+352 HKDGKTIPALL
-363 TVNKNALAF
+363 TVNKNALVF

-377 TGKPIFGVEER
+377 TGKPIYDVEER

-394 VPGEM
+394 VPGEE
-399 TSATQ
+399 TSPTQ
-404 PFPVKPEQLSQGT
+404 PYPVKPEQLSQGT
-417 LSRDNLYKGEPEHQA
+417 VSRDNLYKGEAEHQA
-432 FCEKLVDDKH
+432 WCEKLVDSNH

-466 GVNYYGGSYDPKLH
+466 GVNYYGGSFDPKLH

-490 QPMHVS
+490 QPDRVV
-496 KKPDGTFVNDYGVVR
+496 KKPDGTYVNNYGVTR
-511 FWDNAKKLPCGPT
+511 FWDPDKKLPCGPT

-549 SFPAGLQDT
+549 SFPPQFQDT

-579 DDFRFRAFAT
+579 DDFRFRAFST
-589 ATGDKLWETKLK
+589 ATGDKLWEVKLK
-601 ASVTATPVTYL
+601 ASVTATPATYL

-619 LAMSDTGGSQTGSVV
+619 VAMSDTGGSQTGSVV